1 MNEVSFAQEVK
12 NEISLNQYSK
22 DQLKYILSGFIRINS
37 TLSLSKN
44 PSLILKTKLVLISDL
59 LIKAFREVYGID
71 CELQYQ
77 NVGSLNKKLSYIIIV
92 KDIKLYSILN
102 DLEILDESIERVQ
115 IDQGLDDDNFRY
127 LVIGCF
133 LASGSIN
140 NPSTSKTPY
149 FLEISFS
156 SEDDSKRILEKLL
169 SFREEKAM
177 NFKYVL
183 RRDKHVLYLKKSDQ
197 ISVFLSYLGAFS
209 SMFKYENA
217 RIAKENENI
226 SNRLAICDAQNY
238 KRSIET
244 VKKDLDDINIFL
256 SHKKFED
263 LDDTLKLIIK
273 YRKENLESSYR
284 ELSEL
289 IFENEGIEISK
300 SGIAHA
306 FSKIRSEVSKYKQV

>member
-244 VKKDLDDINIFL
+244 VKKDIDDINILL
-256 SHKKFED
+256 SHKKIED

-306 FSKIRSEVSKYKQV
+306 FAKIRSEVSKYKQV